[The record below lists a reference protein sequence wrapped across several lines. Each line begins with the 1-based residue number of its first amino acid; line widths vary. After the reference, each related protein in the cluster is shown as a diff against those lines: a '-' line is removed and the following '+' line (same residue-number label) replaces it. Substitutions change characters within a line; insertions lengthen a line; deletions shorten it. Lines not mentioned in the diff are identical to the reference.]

1 MINFDFMFDDKK
13 EDYTKILDDL
23 RGGEARLIDIREE
36 SEWNQK
42 RFKCATHIPLSDL
55 SRGIGIEILKEIKE
69 SNKKIY
75 LHCRSGSR
83 VRKAQKVLA
92 QYGCTDINII
102 PLTMMKMLEEG
113 FRLAE

>member
-13 EDYTKILDDL
+13 EDYRKILDEL

-36 SEWNQK
+36 SEWNQN

-55 SRGIGIEILKEIKE
+55 SRGIGLEILKEVKK

-75 LHCRSGSR
+75 LHCRSGNR
-83 VRKAQKVLA
+83 TRKAQKILA
-92 QYGCTDINII
+92 QYGCTDINVI
-102 PLTMMKMLEEG
+102 PINMMKMLEEG
-113 FRLAE
+113 FKLDE